1 MHDLVLEF
9 LNVGFLFLRL
19 LLGLGFL
26 VLSILIITGLHLR
39 LLNQH
44 LFLDLI
50 DFLLLFNLHL
60 IDDPSIFLPEL
71 LDVKH
76 QLLICLLTFLECVL
90 EPTALLL
97 KSLVGKLLLL
107 KFLREE
113 LFYGLVIAFLKEEF

>member
-1 MHDLVLEF
+1 M
-9 LNVGFLFLRL
+9 
-19 LLGLGFL
+19 GLGFL
-26 VLSILIITGLHLR
+26 IFSVLVITGLHLR

-60 IDDPSIFLPEL
+60 IDDPPVFFPKL

-113 LFYGLVIAFLKEEF
+113 LFDGLVIAFLKEKF

>member
-1 MHDLVLEF
+1 
-9 LNVGFLFLRL
+9 
-19 LLGLGFL
+19 LGLGFL
-26 VLSILIITGLHLR
+26 ILSILIITRLHLR

-60 IDDPSIFLPEL
+60 IDHPPVFLPEL

-113 LFYGLVIAFLKEEF
+113 LFYCLVITFLKEEF